1 VVPRLSR
8 VSRDDTRRLIPF
20 RYSGNDESVL
30 TRLTDDPDD
39 LNALFELEGA
49 TNERLLGEAGLLPGI
64 TVRELVFG
72 LSYSHIVNAAFT
84 HARPFGSRFN
94 GPERDAWYAAFS
106 RETSEQEVE
115 YHRMKELQEI
125 KWQEEEIFVYVDFLA
140 DFRGTFHDIR
150 DDHAFENCLNP
161 SSYGAS
167 QKLTRE
173 LLEAGSAGVVYPS
186 VRHKT
191 GTCVVCFRPALVNNV
206 RKGSKISIT
215 FESAFAPPAIE
226 SQ

>member
-1 VVPRLSR
+1 
-8 VSRDDTRRLIPF
+8 LIPF

-30 TRLTDDPDD
+30 TRLTADPDD

-84 HARPFGSRFN
+84 HARPLGSRFN
-94 GPERDAWYAAFS
+94 GPERGAWYAAFS
-106 RETSEQEVE
+106 RETSEKEVA

-125 KWQEEEIFVYVDFLA
+125 KWQEEEIFIYIGFLA
-140 DFRGTFHDIR
+140 DFRGMFHDIR

-161 SSYGAS
+161 GSYGAS
-167 QKLTRE
+167 QKLARE

-206 RKGSKISIT
+206 RKSSKISIT
-215 FESAFAPPAIE
+215 FENAFAPPVIE
-226 SQ
+226 QSE